1 MPKEDAAMLART
13 RSAMLAV
20 GLTVLGL
27 PGAALADQLDGDWCF
42 PGDGR
47 NLNIQG
53 DNIITPSGTRT
64 TGDYR
69 RHTFSYVV
77 PDSDPDAGAEIFI
90 RQLNDL
96 TMVLRQPDGR
106 EETWKRCDLQ
116 VS

>member
-1 MPKEDAAMLART
+1 MVSAGLSMVLA
-13 RSAMLAV
+13 
-20 GLTVLGL
+20 GLSD
-27 PGAALADQLDGDWCF
+27 PALADQLDGDWCF

-53 DNIITPSGTRT
+53 DDIITPSGTKT

-77 PDSDPDAGAEIFI
+77 PDGDPGAGGEIFMS
-90 RQLNDL
+90 QLNDL
-96 TMVLRQPDGR
+96 TMVLRQPDGT

-116 VS
+116 TS

>member
-1 MPKEDAAMLART
+1 MLSRT
-13 RSAMLAV
+13 RSAIGSA
-20 GLTVLGL
+20 GLSTVLLGL

-47 NLNIQG
+47 NLTIQG
-53 DNIITPSGTRT
+53 DRIVTPSGTKT

-77 PDSDPDAGAEIFI
+77 PDSDPGAGAEIFI

-96 TMVLRQPDGR
+96 TMVLRQPDGT

>member
-1 MPKEDAAMLART
+1 MLSRT
-13 RSAMLAV
+13 RSAMVSA
-20 GLTVLGL
+20 GLSTLLLGL
-27 PGAALADQLDGDWCF
+27 SGPALADQLDGDWCF

-47 NLNIQG
+47 NLTIQG
-53 DNIITPSGTRT
+53 DHIMTPSGTQT

-77 PDSDPDAGAEIFI
+77 PDSDPDAGAEIYI

-96 TMVLRQPDGR
+96 TMVLRQPDGT

-116 VS
+116 IS